1 MAIVKA
7 YCKFC
12 SKPFIKNYQAQKF
25 CSLTCAN
32 RHNLN
37 NKSNVV
43 LPPISNNL
51 AEFFGILLGDGG
63 VEKYHTKIYLNRI
76 VDADY
81 ANYVF
86 RLSRGLFSGACV
98 TSHNRFFRGT
108 TEIQISSC
116 EVGNFLTGLGFRGE
130 DRYVPDWICKN
141 NNFTRLCLRGL
152 FDTEGSVGMKYFKG
166 RNGLYLYKQLTFT
179 NKNKNLLRFVENKL
193 SDFRYKPTMNSE
205 KNIYLSNRP
214 DIERFLAEIG
224 SSNPKIINK
233 IKIKSINGF
242 NWRVAPNGKAPVL
255 KTGVL

>member
-1 MAIVKA
+1 MERIKV

-12 SKPFIKNYQAQKF
+12 SEPFIKNYKAQKF
-25 CSLTCAN
+25 CSLMCAN
-32 RHNLN
+32 RFNLN

-43 LPPISNNL
+43 LPPIDGNL

-81 ANYVF
+81 ANYVLK
-86 RLSRGLFSGACV
+86 LSRGLFSGAGI
-98 TSHNRFFRGT
+98 TSYNKVSRGT
-108 TEIQISSC
+108 IEIQVSSR
-116 EVGNFLTGLGFRGE
+116 EVGNFLIKLGFRGK
-130 DRYVPDWICKN
+130 DRYVPDWICEN
-141 NNFTRLCLRGL
+141 DNFAKLCLRGL
-152 FDTEGSVGMKYFKG
+152 FDTEGSVGIKYFKG

-179 NKNKNLLRFVENKL
+179 NKNKNLLLFVENKL
-193 SDFRYKPTMNSE
+193 SDFGYKPTRGSK

-214 DIERFLAEIG
+214 DTERFLAEIG
-224 SSNPKIINK
+224 SSNSKITNK

-242 NWRVAPNGKAPVL
+242 DWRVAPNGKAPVL